1 MAIPLTSRLALA
13 PPVLNAAHRGG
24 LLLAGKAA
32 TRALRHSS
40 SVSPESAGVKR
51 PPPSRTAPKI
61 IHTKATLEEPSL
73 GESALFL
80 KDTES
85 ASCESASALRTP
97 GLNFTDGHGLKGLT
111 GKGRQTRQM
120 NLYQAI
126 RDALGTALAQDSKA
140 FVFGEDVETG
150 VFRCTTG
157 LVEEFGKK
165 RVFNTPLTE
174 QGIAGF
180 GIGLASLGASA
191 IAEIQFGDYIFPAFD
206 QLVNEAA
213 KQRYASGGAYPPP
226 GGSLTVRAPIGSVG
240 HGGLY
245 HSQSP
250 EGFFLGAAGLKV
262 VIPRS
267 PIQAKGLLL
276 AAIRDPSPTLV
287 LEPKILY
294 RAAVEEVPVDDYT
307 LPIGQSETV
316 KPGTDLTIV
325 SYGTPLHIARRAI
338 SLIQSPPP
346 ALHALL
352 PPKLRAPNS
361 APSIQLIDLRTINPL
376 PVADIVKAVRST
388 GRMIIVHE
396 AGRSGGVGNDLIG
409 EVNRRAFEFL
419 EAPVGLVTGW
429 DTPVPLSFERFY
441 QPDVIRVFDKIIE
454 TLSY

>member
-1 MAIPLTSRLALA
+1 MASICCIRHLRLPRRPSSILQIQRCYAQLTPSKDLAKQNPL
-13 PPVLNAAHRGG
+13 
-24 LLLAGKAA
+24 
-32 TRALRHSS
+32 
-40 SVSPESAGVKR
+40 
-51 PPPSRTAPKI
+51 SRTSPVI
-61 IHTKATLEEPSL
+61 LDTESTVEEPSL
-73 GESALFL
+73 GDSKLFVHTSKEALN
-80 KDTES
+80 
-85 ASCESASALRTP
+85 TP
-97 GLNFTDGHGLKGLT
+97 GLTFSDGHGLRGHT

-126 RDALGTALAQDSKA
+126 RDALGTALSKNPKA

-157 LVEEFGKK
+157 LVDEFGKK

-180 GIGLASLGASA
+180 GIGLASLGACA

-206 QLVNEAA
+206 QIVNEAA
-213 KQRYASGGAYPPP
+213 KQRYASGGAYPPY
-226 GGSLTVRAPIGSVG
+226 GGSLTIRAPIGSVG

-276 AAIRDPSPTLV
+276 AAVQDPSPTLV

-307 LPIGQSETV
+307 IPIGPSDTV
-316 KPGTDLTIV
+316 RQGKQLTIV
-325 SYGTPLHIARRAI
+325 SYGTPLHTSLRAI
-338 SLIQSPPP
+338 SLLENPP
-346 ALHALL
+346 ASLLHLL
-352 PPKLRAPNS
+352 PEKLRPPNP
-361 APSIQLIDLRTINPL
+361 APSLELIDLRTINPL
-376 PVADIVKAVRST
+376 PINDLVKAVSKT

-396 AGRSGGVGNDLIG
+396 AGRSGSVGNDIAG
-409 EVNRRAFEFL
+409 EISRRAFEYL
-419 EAPVGLVTGW
+419 ESPIGLVSGW

-441 QPDVIRVFDKIIE
+441 QPDVIRVFDKIVQ

>member
-1 MAIPLTSRLALA
+1 MSTSNV
-13 PPVLNAAHRGG
+13 P
-24 LLLAGKAA
+24 
-32 TRALRHSS
+32 
-40 SVSPESAGVKR
+40 
-51 PPPSRTAPKI
+51 
-61 IHTKATLEEPSL
+61 
-73 GESALFL
+73 
-80 KDTES
+80 
-85 ASCESASALRTP
+85 
-97 GLNFTDGHGLKGLT
+97 
-111 GKGRQTRQM
+111 
-120 NLYQAI
+120 
-126 RDALGTALAQDSKA
+126 
-140 FVFGEDVETG
+140 
-150 VFRCTTG
+150 
-157 LVEEFGKK
+157 GKK

-191 IAEIQFGDYIFPAFD
+191 IAEIQFGDYVSYIQSGTNADTGVQIFPAFD

-429 DTPVPLSFERFY
+429 E
-441 QPDVIRVFDKIIE
+441 
-454 TLSY
+454 